1 MSSALWSRRLS
12 VVRLFAFVI
21 LCCAT
26 ASGQQPA
33 PPPLQEVHIG
43 VHIRQPDGTPV
54 NYLKARDFNV
64 SAGGRSLPVRITR
77 PSPKRTANAVQTRLL
92 LILPSP
98 PASGGAD
105 LLSEA
110 IDQLGPVWR
119 EGWQIAVRTP
129 EGGLTPY
136 VASEQELLQAIRQIP
151 TGQSADQAAVDTL
164 KDFAGRRVVM
174 AVSNGDYGSLGSLGK
189 AAAGVQ
195 AMLYNIGGNPY
206 DNYSF
211 SDPDV
216 MTDNIAKPYIAQA
229 QFFVEDVRA
238 ERSFGTAVRDARND
252 ARSYYDLSLQVEP
265 GTSSLTLSISME
277 PPYRVTA
284 QAYAPTSDPPPEVVL
299 VQKGH

>member
-64 SAGGRSLPVRITR
+64 SRGGRSLPVRITR

-105 LLSEA
+105 LL
-110 IDQLGPVWR
+110 
-119 EGWQIAVRTP
+119 
-129 EGGLTPY
+129 
-136 VASEQELLQAIRQIP
+136 
-151 TGQSADQAAVDTL
+151 
-164 KDFAGRRVVM
+164 
-174 AVSNGDYGSLGSLGK
+174 
-189 AAAGVQ
+189 
-195 AMLYNIGGNPY
+195 
-206 DNYSF
+206 
-211 SDPDV
+211 
-216 MTDNIAKPYIAQA
+216 
-229 QFFVEDVRA
+229 
-238 ERSFGTAVRDARND
+238 
-252 ARSYYDLSLQVEP
+252 
-265 GTSSLTLSISME
+265 
-277 PPYRVTA
+277 
-284 QAYAPTSDPPPEVVL
+284 
-299 VQKGH
+299 